1 MVYTS
6 SKVNNDFG
14 SHSDLPSPPTGGGAD
29 LPLPELSFDDFVRA
43 FNESISVELSDLP
56 DVSGSRYVPLDTFF
70 DLLDDAPSL
79 ISDADSPSGEKVGH
93 SQYKFQKRLLA
104 LLMSSLSGELSSNN
118 LRSYL
123 LDAWDGL
130 CLRVPSTD
138 VYHSLLSDNPSF
150 VSRYFSLWVEAFR
163 VYLDYTSK
171 TWLHIPMKIAYDR
184 VTGYAFS
191 NVHYLANPVTQFHDE
206 YKKKKLLAILKFKF
220 ATEFMKKG
228 KFASPLTKVGLSVA
242 DELLGQVDPNK
253 FPSLYKALKSKSWDF
268 LLDSPSSRDALW
280 TLVDVM
286 SKPLLFVTVT
296 MGNDDPVVTFIK
308 YRQGWNNF
316 FTQLKGLMKSLG
328 WEHRYYVKGIE
339 TTKSGRLHVHLV
351 FLGVTPSHDSQLVDF
366 KKGLEAILRRVGFG
380 YVNDVQIVKSD
391 YNLMVISKSD
401 LKKPEKGFYDAG
413 GNKIRNFTILDTFT
427 LPYGGAGSE
436 GEATFY
442 LLKADPSKKGQNW
455 ERVVRYVFK
464 YPLKGETYEDV
475 KNDPDKLESWL
486 KSNTLFWV
494 FGVKRWWIS
503 KELTKLLNEAFPTER
518 RFYFFRDEWD
528 FLVWLR
534 DPSNGL
540 YSTIK
545 DLGKFDAFVFTPDM
559 ADDVKP
565 LLAHST
571 LAEFYLKLG
580 LIDILDDFSPLLG
593 KLRAESFITPET
605 LERLIDYDSFKSLIS
620 LKWAKL
626 ISLTTSQ
633 GVGEYG

>member
-1 MVYTS
+1 MENIHLPT
-6 SKVNNDFG
+6 NNRFG
-14 SHSDLPSPPTGGGAD
+14 SLSDLPSPPRGGDGS
-29 LPLPELSFDDFVRA
+29 LPLSEFSLDDFVRA
-43 FNESISVELSDLP
+43 FNESISVEVNALP
-56 DVSGSRYVPLDTFF
+56 GVPGECYVPLDTFF
-70 DLLDDAPSL
+70 GLLDDAPSL

-93 SQYKFQKRLLA
+93 TQYKFQKRLLA
-104 LLMSSLSGELSSNN
+104 LLMSPLSDELSPDI

-123 LDAWDGL
+123 LDAWDSLG
-130 CLRVPSTD
+130 LRVPSTD
-138 VYHSLLSDNPSF
+138 VYHSLLSDNPFF
-150 VSRYFSLWVEAFR
+150 VSRYFDLWVETFR
-163 VYLDYTSK
+163 LYLDYTSN

-184 VTGYAFS
+184 ATGYAFT

-206 YKKKKLLAILKFKF
+206 YKKKKLLAILKFQL
-220 ATEFMKKG
+220 ATKLLEKG
-228 KFASPLTKVGLSVA
+228 KFTSPLTKVGLGVA
-242 DELLGQVDPNK
+242 DELLSRVDPDE
-253 FPSLYKALKSKSWDF
+253 FPSLYKALTSKSWDF

-308 YRQGWNNF
+308 YRQDWNNF
-316 FTQLKGLMKSLG
+316 FTQLKSLMKSLG
-328 WEHRYYVKGIE
+328 WEHRYYVKGVE

-380 YVNDVQIVKSD
+380 YVNDVQIVKPD
-391 YNLMVISKSD
+391 YNLMVTSRSD
-401 LKKPEKGFYDAG
+401 LKKPEKGFYDAE

-427 LPYGGAGSE
+427 LPYRGAGSE

-534 DPSNGL
+534 DPRDEL

-545 DLGKFDAFVFTPDM
+545 DLGKFDAFVFTPEM
-559 ADDVKP
+559 VDDVKP

-580 LIDILDDFSPLLG
+580 LVDILDDFSPLLG
-593 KLRAESFITPET
+593 KLRAESFISPET
-605 LERLIDYDSFKSLIS
+605 LQRLIDYDSFKLLIS
-620 LKWAKL
+620 LKWTKL
-626 ISLTTSQ
+626 VSLTTSE
-633 GVGEYG
+633 GVGVYG